1 MKNKIANFLKLGTLL
16 LGISFLLYNCE
27 DEKIEPLKQENLEG
41 RFKFTLTQ
49 KKAVNAEVFSKLKIP
64 ITKTLSKNTSERN
77 VNANLTVLTD
87 YYSKIES
94 NTYSTYAFE
103 IAGATIN
110 QYQNLTVIKK
120 EDTPLEY
127 YLVSYIKDE
136 NSTNE
141 FPYNVTYQ
149 VLDANLNL
157 IDTSLLEKTTDF
169 SINEETVNSSQKCY
183 RLRFLPCGCR
193 GKADGH
199 SPTPGYSCCEGSPA
213 MLVQTSCLDSGLCG
227 GLPCPVPVGDPCNDC
242 SDNPNGPGGTTPS
255 NGGNSSGGGAGS
267 PAPTSNHYG
276 SNICFSDGTCTAGL
290 YIPSISTR
298 RIEDIL
304 KLTAIE
310 SNWLNSIENIGV
322 KQLTI
327 KTLNENNNSTEAIS
341 FAKQAIALERT
352 LEKPLQ
358 VKQTGSN
365 PQELNDC
372 CPGSC
377 CPNESFYDNDKIIKE
392 YGVQPIQ
399 VSVDGA
405 FNLLSSTINLVASEK
420 WVGEKV
426 RRIMTEIGMDVPT
439 DVTNEHLAAIFKIRK
454 RNGLVIVEYKE
465 GILKEMLDLGL
476 NSLDIISFLS
486 PSKGGGAFL
495 ASKIGGISIT
505 KMTQHLRKISIN
517 NTKIDNA
524 INSIKNNATF
534 NLSGT
539 GTYNTVNG
547 HHPLAKSAFKGDK
560 FYKWKEAFTVSAS
573 KLQEVWKNANPNS
586 PPIIVHNKITGQQL
600 SLYKN
605 FSKKGEV
612 LTLDKIAEFEIKAM
626 SNVGIPKDI
635 ATGWVIKALEGLKTQ
650 GVKVITHI
658 PWGGV
663 N

>member
-1 MKNKIANFLKLGTLL
+1 MKNKIANFFKLGTLL

-27 DEKIEPLKQENLEG
+27 DEKIEPIKQENLEG

-49 KKAVNAEVFSKLKIP
+49 KKAVNVEVFSKLKIP

-77 VNANLTVLTD
+77 VNVNLTVLTD

-304 KLTAIE
+304 KLNVIE
-310 SNWLNSIENIGV
+310 SNWLNSIKNIGIKQLIV
-322 KQLTI
+322 KQ
-327 KTLNENNNSTEAIS
+327 LNENNNSTEVKNFIKEAIKTYMFGTAKEIAATNMTLIISSNNNLLNISYDAS
-341 FAKQAIALERT
+341 FFNQINQYATADLSDPYIQSIWIAHFSA
-352 LEKPLQ
+352 Q
-358 VKQTGSN
+358 
-365 PQELNDC
+365 C
-372 CPGSC
+372 A
-377 CPNESFYDNDKIIKE
+377 IIKLQNPDWSDYKIYWE
-392 YGVQPIQ
+392 
-399 VSVDGA
+399 
-405 FNLLSSTINLVASEK
+405 ASKEIIHIGLDIGGMVPV
-420 WVGEKV
+420 VGEV
-426 RRIMTEIGMDVPT
+426 C
-439 DVTNEHLAAIFKIRK
+439 DVTNGVIYTIQGDGVNASLSFAAAIPIAGWAATGSKYAYKLTQYTINGTKVKLVLKILNDGSVYFGSSGRK
-454 RNGLVIVEYKE
+454 LRIALGLTDASKHAHHLIPWALKNHNLVQKAAKSKSAFHINEVLNGIPRLSNLHLTGHTAYNNKIKQ
-465 GILKEMLDLGL
+465 IL
-476 NSLDIISFLS
+476 NSLDSNGPIDVDQAYNFVS
-486 PSKGGGAFL
+486 GL
-495 ASKIGGISIT
+495 ANHIRT
-505 KMTQHLRKISIN
+505 V
-517 NTKIDNA
+517 
-524 INSIKNNATF
+524 IKNNPNLNSGQIANLITF
-534 NLSGT
+534 
-539 GTYNTVNG
+539 
-547 HHPLAKSAFKGDK
+547 
-560 FYKWKEAFTVSAS
+560 
-573 KLQEVWKNANPNS
+573 PN
-586 PPIIVHNKITGQQL
+586 
-600 SLYKN
+600 
-605 FSKKGEV
+605 
-612 LTLDKIAEFEIKAM
+612 
-626 SNVGIPKDI
+626 
-635 ATGWVIKALEGLKTQ
+635 
-650 GVKVITHI
+650 
-658 PWGGV
+658 
-663 N
+663 